1 MADST
6 SAADTAP
13 RTQAERTAQSDQAMI
28 AAAVELILT
37 HGTAGTTLAAI
48 GERAGYS
55 RGLAT
60 YRFGSKGGLFEA
72 VCRAISRRWL
82 SYLEAEVGAK
92 VGIDAM
98 CAATDAYFRWMH
110 DNPQDASVLQL
121 LYTDAAQ
128 PGSEFRS
135 AASDSYARQ
144 RRDVADW
151 VRLGIAAGA
160 IRADADPA
168 SEAARF
174 VAFIA
179 GMSYQWL
186 LTPEAFDFEAIHRDY
201 KRQIRRAL
209 EP

>member
-1 MADST
+1 
-6 SAADTAP
+6 
-13 RTQAERTAQSDQAMI
+13 MI

-37 HGTAGTTLAAI
+37 HGTARTTLAAI

-72 VCRAISRRWL
+72 VCRVISRRWL

-92 VGIDAM
+92 VGIEAM
-98 CAATDAYFRWMH
+98 CAATDAYFRWVR
-110 DNPQDASVLQL
+110 DNPEHARALQI

-135 AASDSYARQ
+135 AASDSYTRQ

-151 VRLGIAAGA
+151 VRRGIADGTV
-160 IRADADPA
+160 RADADPA

-179 GMSYQWL
+179 GMTYQWL
-186 LTPEAFDFEAIHRDY
+186 LTPEALDFEAIHRDF
-201 KRQIRRAL
+201 KQQIRRTL
-209 EP
+209 QP